1 MPGFLNEVLKRE
13 SHSRPMS
20 DSDSDS
26 DSETHDETPLEE
38 IDPPCIEY
46 ISTIKHNLHDAI
58 INGRPITDPTAQ
70 NNEWVIMYREKL
82 RKIFELVQIVKTTK
96 IIPTIT
102 GFPSEC
108 VAPIQTFLDWIKTRY
123 SNNTKNTPYDDL
135 FETHFKTH
143 PCAFIISS
151 KNIE

>member
-1 MPGFLNEVLKRE
+1 M
-13 SHSRPMS
+13 PMS

-26 DSETHDETPLEE
+26 DSEIHDETPLEE
-38 IDPPCIEY
+38 IDPLCIEY

-70 NNEWVIMYREKL
+70 NNEWVIMYREHL
-82 RKIFELVQIVKTTK
+82 RKVYELIQKVKTTK

-102 GFPSEC
+102 GFPLKC
-108 VAPIQTFLDWIKTRY
+108 QDPIQQFLDWVKMRY
-123 SNNTKNTPYDDL
+123 SNNTNNIPYDHL
-135 FETHFKTH
+135 FETEFKIH
-143 PCAFIISS
+143 PFAFIISS

>member
-1 MPGFLNEVLKRE
+1 
-13 SHSRPMS
+13 MS

-26 DSETHDETPLEE
+26 EIQDETPLEE
-38 IDPPCIEY
+38 IDPQCIEY
-46 ISTIKHNLHDAI
+46 ISTIKRNLHDSI

-82 RKIFELVQIVKTTK
+82 RKIFELIEKVKTTK

-102 GFPSEC
+102 GFPPKCQE
-108 VAPIQTFLDWIKTRY
+108 PIQQFLDWVKTRY
-123 SNNTKNTPYDDL
+123 SNNNNNISYDSL
-135 FETHFKTH
+135 FETHFRIH
-143 PCAFIISS
+143 PFAFIISS